1 MARMN
6 PLDRHNERIS
16 AEGTAGKIMGSH
28 EHQNLRKNIQD
39 QSQKRLWWALVINLV
54 FLVIEVIGGLI
65 TNSLALLADAG
76 HMVTDVAAL
85 GLALFVAYLARRPA
99 TGHRT
104 YGLLRAEVL
113 GAFVNGATL
122 IPIVGLVF
130 WESWQRFGQPED
142 IDGRLMLAIAAAGLL
157 ANIGSSLILA
167 KRAHEDINLEGAF
180 LHMVADALGS
190 LGAVIAGLVIWLT
203 DWYPID
209 LIASVVI
216 GLLILWSSLGLLK
229 RTIHILLE
237 ATPRDIDFMEV
248 KAAMEQMEHIAE
260 VHDLHIWTITSG
272 MPVLSAHVT
281 ITGSCSD
288 TSHWEEC
295 LQEAR
300 RLLSEKFGITHS
312 TIQVETSNGTCKNNC
327 KI

>member
-1 MARMN
+1 M
-6 PLDRHNERIS
+6 E
-16 AEGTAGKIMGSH
+16 SH
-28 EHQNLRKNIQD
+28 EHQNPRKKSQG
-39 QSQKRLWWALVINLV
+39 QTQKRLCWAFAINFV
-54 FLVIEVIGGLI
+54 FLVIELIGGLI

-85 GLALFVAYLARRPA
+85 GLALFVGYLARRPA
-99 TGHRT
+99 TGYRT

-113 GAFVNGATL
+113 GAFTNGATL
-122 IPIVGLVF
+122 IPIVGFVL
-130 WESWQRFGQPED
+130 WESWQRFGKPEV
-142 IDGRLMLAIAAAGLL
+142 IDGPLMFGIASAGLL
-157 ANIGSSLILA
+157 ANVGSSLILA
-167 KRAHEDINLEGAF
+167 KREHEDINIEGAY

-203 DWYPID
+203 GWYPID

-237 ATPRDIDFMEV
+237 ATPRDIDFIEV
-248 KAAMEQMEHIAE
+248 KAAIEQMEHVTE

-272 MPVLSAHVT
+272 MPVLSAH
-281 ITGSCSD
+281 ITVSGSCSN
-288 TSHWEEC
+288 TNHWGEC

-300 RLLSEKFGITHS
+300 RMLNEKFGITHS
-312 TIQVETSNGTCKNNC
+312 TIQVETYDGICDGKC

>member
-1 MARMN
+1 M
-6 PLDRHNERIS
+6 ES
-16 AEGTAGKIMGSH
+16 
-28 EHQNLRKNIQD
+28 HQNQNQHKKFQD
-39 QSQKRLWWALVINLV
+39 QSQKRLWWALAINFV
-54 FLVIEVIGGLI
+54 FLVIEFIGGLI

-85 GLALFVAYLARRPA
+85 GLALFVGYLARRPA

-113 GAFVNGATL
+113 GAFANGATL
-122 IPIVGLVF
+122 IPIVGIVL
-130 WESWQRFGQPED
+130 WEAWQRFGKPEV
-142 IDGRLMLAIAAAGLL
+142 IDGPLMLGIASAGLL
-157 ANIGSSLILA
+157 ANVGSSLILA
-167 KRAHEDINLEGAF
+167 KREHENINVEGAY
-180 LHMVADALGS
+180 LHMLADALGS

-248 KAAMEQMEHIAE
+248 KAAMEQMEHVTE

-272 MPVLSAHVT
+272 MPVLSAH
-281 ITGSCSD
+281 ITVSGSCSN
-288 TSHWEEC
+288 TNHWGEC

-300 RLLSEKFGITHS
+300 RMLDEKFGITHS
-312 TIQVETSNGTCKNNC
+312 TIQVEASDGVCDGEC